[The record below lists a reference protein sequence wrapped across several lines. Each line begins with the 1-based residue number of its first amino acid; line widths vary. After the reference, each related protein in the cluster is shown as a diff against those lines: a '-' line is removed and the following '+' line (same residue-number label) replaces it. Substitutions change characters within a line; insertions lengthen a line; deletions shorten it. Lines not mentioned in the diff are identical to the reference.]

1 MEYKYGNTLIRIKQG
16 FNEIGGNF
24 IIIENKD
31 NTLVFD
37 QGIRFSRFK
46 KYYNANIQPSSAKEL
61 RRLGIIPPSDEYNK
75 IAFIN
80 N

>member
-16 FNEIGGNF
+16 YREIGGNF
-24 IIIENKD
+24 IIIEDKD

-46 KYYNANIQPSSAKEL
+46 NIITLIFNHQVPQ
-61 RRLGIIPPSDEYNK
+61 N
-75 IAFIN
+75 
-80 N
+80 